1 VLRLLG
7 SMALFVVVYG
17 LLVRP
22 LARGIGLAQL
32 AAEFRLPWI
41 ARTRPGASAEDV
53 VS

>member
-1 VLRLLG
+1 MVVF
-7 SMALFVVVYG
+7 AVVYG

-41 ARTRPGASAEDV
+41 GRVRGEAGTGDAVP
-53 VS
+53 